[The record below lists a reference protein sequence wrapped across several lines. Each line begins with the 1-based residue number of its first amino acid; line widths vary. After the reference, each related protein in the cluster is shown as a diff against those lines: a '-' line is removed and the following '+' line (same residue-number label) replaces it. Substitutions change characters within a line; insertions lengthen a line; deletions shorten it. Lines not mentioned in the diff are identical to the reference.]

1 MKADVTPIV
10 QIGQKAGAVL
20 THVSDPVPLKDISTN
35 KIKNILKEMSRVLA
49 LEEDGVALAAPQ
61 IGAPIRIFI
70 VKGSVL
76 AKPHEDPLTI
86 PDAIFIN
93 PVITKRSRETEW
105 MDEGC
110 LSVKNYYGKTRRS
123 LKATVRAYNEHGK
136 LVVRGAAGLLAQ
148 IFQHETDHLNGILFI
163 DHATDV
169 VEVKPKKKRT

>member
-1 MKADVTPIV
+1 MKSDVTPIV
-10 QIGQKAGAVL
+10 QIGEKSGAVL
-20 THVSDPVPLKDISTN
+20 KHVADAVPLKDISTH
-35 KIKNILKEMSRVLA
+35 KIKRILKDMSATLA

-61 IGAPIRIFI
+61 IGESLRIFI
-70 VKGSVL
+70 VKGSIL

-86 PDAIFIN
+86 PDAVFIN

-110 LSVKNYYGKTRRS
+110 LSVKNYYGKTKRS
-123 LKATVRAYNEHGK
+123 LKTTVRAYNEHGK